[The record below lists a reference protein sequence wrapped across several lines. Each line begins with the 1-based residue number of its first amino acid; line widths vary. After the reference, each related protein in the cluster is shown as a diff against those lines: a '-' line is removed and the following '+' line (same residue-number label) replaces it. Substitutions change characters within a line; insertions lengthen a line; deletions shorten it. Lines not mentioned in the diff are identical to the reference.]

1 MLPFTH
7 SRRGTSSGIVPK
19 LTLSVFADLR
29 LRELPLFI
37 PFTPLRSPVV
47 ESNPYILLLW
57 SYRHRYPEA

>member
-1 MLPFTH
+1 MLPFAR
-7 SRRGTSSGIVPK
+7 SRRGASSGIVPK
-19 LTLSVFADLR
+19 LALSVFADLR

-57 SYRHRYPEA
+57 SYRYRYPEA